1 MRSWH
6 TAPPILRR
14 WRQDLC
20 TFVQNY
26 VSVLIIYFPIQI
38 TTETCCR
45 ARIGWSVITMIIIIF
60 ILIQRLVVT
69 SSKDSTFRL
78 WDFRETIHSVSVFQG
93 HQVNT
98 LPPFYK
104 LCGSS
109 WSSSRIDSQKLLF
122 SPGHSDFSSICTKL
136 GSHCVRLWWQVKK
149 ILSKNLCAF
158 NMDNTQN
165 EEI

>member
-1 MRSWH
+1 MLSNYSCRWFAKNYFVSNLLATMRSWH

-93 HQVNT
+93 HQVRISVILTIFNSMLSNHRHHYTDLRKLT
-98 LPPFYK
+98 LVASK
-104 LCGSS
+104 K
-109 WSSSRIDSQKLLF
+109 D
-122 SPGHSDFSSICTKL
+122 
-136 GSHCVRLWWQVKK
+136 KK
-149 ILSKNLCAF
+149 IC
-158 NMDNTQN
+158 
-165 EEI
+165 